1 MDPYPLSPCGS
12 SCGVSVHLF
21 ERPDSS
27 SSQNVVFLILL
38 RKVRSETVLRSA
50 MTKLNMLHR
59 LLQTVTT
66 LPRKNREVANLL
78 LAILIGG
85 LAGYG
90 ALLFR
95 YVLKSAQW
103 LFYQHGEDVLT
114 WIHTVPWWLKIVLPA
129 VGGLAVGLIVHFF
142 AREAKGHGVPEV
154 MEAIVLRQGQIRK
167 RVALAK
173 IVASA
178 ITIGSGGSVGR
189 EGPMVQIGSSIG
201 SSVGQLF
208 KVPTL
213 DMRTMVGCG
222 AAAGIAATFNAPI
235 AGVLFALE
243 IIVGDFGLMSFS
255 PVVLSSVT
263 ATTISRYYLGDLPAF
278 VIPDYAIVSLWEF
291 AFYPL
296 LGVCT
301 ALAALLFIKV
311 LYAFEDGFE
320 ALRIPGWTKPA
331 VGGAMLGV
339 VVIFFP
345 EAFGVGYGAMN
356 LSLTNQMAGSWLF
369 LLVFVKIIATSIVL
383 GSGGSGGIFAPSLF
397 MGAML
402 GGAFGC
408 AVNALF
414 PGLAAQPGAYALVG
428 MGAMVAGTTYAP
440 ITAIL
445 ILFELTNSY
454 SIILPLMITCIMASV
469 INSSVRKGSIY
480 TTKLLRR
487 GIDIMAGRAG
497 NVLESLLVSE
507 VMDNQIH
514 TLPESAR
521 LEQIIWT
528 FKTDNAPYL
537 HVVDNDGRLTG
548 IISFRDIRAVLNEPS
563 LFNLVIAKDLATQRP
578 EVVTPSDTLQIAS
591 QRLAGKGVSQLPV
604 VDSELYCRPVGTL
617 KESAVTAA
625 YNQAVLR
632 HAIIREETG

>member
-1 MDPYPLSPCGS
+1 MSERTSKLLK
-12 SCGVSVHLF
+12 HL
-21 ERPDSS
+21 
-27 SSQNVVFLILL
+27 
-38 RKVRSETVLRSA
+38 A
-50 MTKLNMLHR
+50 G
-59 LLQTVTT
+59 
-66 LPRKNREVANLL
+66 LPRSNREVVNLL
-78 LAILIGG
+78 LAILIGV

-95 YVLKSAQW
+95 FVLRSMQW

-114 WIHTVPWWLKIVLPA
+114 WIHDVPWGLMIVLPA
-129 VGGLAVGLIVHFF
+129 LGGLVVGIIVHFF

-154 MEAIVLRQGQIRK
+154 MEAIALRHGQIRK

-178 ITIGSGGSVGR
+178 VTIGSGGSVGR

-201 SSVGQLF
+201 SSVGQIF
-208 KVPTL
+208 KVPTIH
-213 DMRTMVGCG
+213 MRTMVGCG

-243 IIVGDFGLMSFS
+243 IIIGDFGLMSFS

-291 AFYPL
+291 ALYPL
-296 LGVCT
+296 LGIAT
-301 ALAALLFIKV
+301 AMAALLFIKV
-311 LYAFEDGFE
+311 LYRLEDIFEK
-320 ALRIPGWTKPA
+320 LRLPGWFKPCL
-331 VGGAMLGV
+331 GGALLGV

-356 LSLTNQMAGSWLF
+356 LSLTNQMGGWML
-369 LLVFVKIIATSIVL
+369 LVLVFVKILATSITL

-414 PGLAAQPGAYALVG
+414 PGVTAAPGAYALVAMGG
-428 MGAMVAGTTYAP
+428 MVVGTTYAP

-445 ILFELTNSY
+445 IIFELTGSY
-454 SIILPLMITCIMASV
+454 SIILPLMITCILATV
-469 INSSVRKGSIY
+469 INSAVRRGSIY

-487 GIDIMAGRAG
+487 GIDIMAGRAR
-497 NVLESLLVSE
+497 NVLESMLVSE
-507 VMDNQIH
+507 AMSDEIFTV
-514 TLPESAR
+514 PESASLDR
-521 LEQIIWT
+521 VIWT
-528 FKTDNAPYL
+528 FKTENAPYL
-537 HVVDNDGRLTG
+537 HVVDATGRLTG
-548 IISFRDIRAVLNEPS
+548 IISFRDIRSVLNEPS
-563 LFNLVIAKDLATQRP
+563 LLRLVIAKDLAS
-578 EVVTPSDTLQIAS
+578 EGLVVVTPGDTLQIAS
-591 QRLAGKGVSQLPV
+591 ERLMERAVSQLPV
-604 VDSELYCRPVGTL
+604 VDDMRTMRPVGTL
-617 KESAVTAA
+617 TESAVASA
-625 YNQAVLR
+625 YNQAVVR
-632 HAIIREETG
+632 QAIVRQESA